1 MSAPVPQAA
10 FQDGAFADLNLNN
23 RLTYRAK
30 SRGWT
35 NKDVARLRYLWDTLG
50 CTSYECATLMGR
62 SRSAITAAARR
73 HNLSRRDCPIPV
85 KPDLIRQRQA
95 ELARIAA
102 IEELLRAA

>member
-1 MSAPVPQAA
+1 MSGAAIEPVCRV
-10 FQDGAFADLNLNN
+10 GAFSDLNLTN
-23 RLTYRAK
+23 RLTYRPQ

-35 NKDVARLRYLWDTLG
+35 NKDVQRLRYLWDELG

-73 HNLSRRDCPIPV
+73 HGLQSRACPIPA
-85 KPDLIRQRQA
+85 KPDLIRQRQI

-102 IEELLRAA
+102 IEELMRAA